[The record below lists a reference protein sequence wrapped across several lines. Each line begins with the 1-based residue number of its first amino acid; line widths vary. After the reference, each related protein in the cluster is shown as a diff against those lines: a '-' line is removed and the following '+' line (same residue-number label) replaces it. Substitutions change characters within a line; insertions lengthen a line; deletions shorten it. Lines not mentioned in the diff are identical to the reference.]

1 MVVLFKEDG
10 AELITMLDPNENDKA
25 EYKYEGANKTS
36 TGLTHSL
43 HDCAILPFKT
53 AN

>member
-1 MVVLFKEDG
+1 MVVLFKEDAWCG
-10 AELITMLDPNENDKA
+10 TKTMLDPNDNDKA

-43 HDCAILPFKT
+43 HDCVILPF
-53 AN
+53 